1 MGEPNQIRLG
11 GESLSPTASAI
22 DITQAVDFNEIKLGN
37 PPAVCHQACHSRL
50 AGIRRDW
57 TVRPTE
63 TAWPSQHKIEPRCER
78 PPRPPFRRLRAMEK
92 QTVLGLRDPE
102 SAGRVFE
109 SLTPHQIEKR
119 LRAIGALFVCPR
131 TLNEIRPAATQPAK
145 PAQAARTS
153 AVSAAPCPW

>member
-1 MGEPNQIRLG
+1 MLLD
-11 GESLSPTASAI
+11 ESLDRRFQAEFDFVVPSLLVGKSRLILKMYQRGSDLVTDCDYDVLVDVELAQLFSAI
-22 DITQAVDFNEIKLGN
+22 ATQD
-37 PPAVCHQACHSRL
+37 R
-50 AGIRRDW
+50 
-57 TVRPTE
+57 
-63 TAWPSQHKIEPRCER
+63 TALRT

-145 PAQAARTS
+145 PAQASRTS